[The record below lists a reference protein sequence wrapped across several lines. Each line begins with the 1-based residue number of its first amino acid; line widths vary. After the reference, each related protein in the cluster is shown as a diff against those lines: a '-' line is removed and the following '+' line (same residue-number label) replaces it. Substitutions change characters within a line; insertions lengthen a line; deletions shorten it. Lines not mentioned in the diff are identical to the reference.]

1 MAGAVD
7 SSDVIYVFRRASVA
21 QSFGARAPG
30 ARSRRARIGKG
41 GAARFLLVHKAC
53 RRPSPTI
60 CALGNAALIL
70 VDDDPFT
77 MLHRTGPTA

>member
-7 SSDVIYVFRRASVA
+7 SSDVITVFRRASGT
-21 QSFGARAPG
+21 QSLEARARG
-30 ARSRRARIGKG
+30 ARSRCARIGKG
-41 GAARFLLVHKAC
+41 GAVRFLIVHKGR

-60 CALGNAALIL
+60 CPLGNATLIL